1 MVAKSIPASTLV
13 NVLPSV
19 LGPGGNLL
27 ALNGVFFTQDTSIP
41 VGTVQGFSTLASV
54 QAWFGVA
61 SPEAALA
68 TIYFQGFTGANFL
81 PALLYFMQFNVAA
94 VAGYVRSGSF
104 AGVTLT
110 ALNALSG
117 TLITTN
123 DGVSS
128 TSLTINLASA
138 SSFTNAAALIQTG
151 IQGGTPS
158 TTATCTY
165 DAQRAAFVIKS
176 PTTGNA
182 STEAFVTG
190 TLAVGLKLTSATGA
204 VVSAGAAIQ
213 TPAGGVA
220 ALVAATQNWATLMT
234 VWEPITADKVSF
246 ATAISGLG
254 QRYAYVGWDTDVTV
268 AAGAAPTAF
277 GPLTSTLNGRIA
289 VWGLAAGVTRPDG
302 SVVGTSDGAVAKAA
316 FVCGATASIDFS
328 QRNGRITYAYRA
340 QANLIPDVTDP
351 TAATNLLA
359 NGYNFYGAYATANN
373 LFQFLQN
380 GQISGTWLWIDPYI
394 NQIKLNSDLQV
405 AMLTLLTQ
413 LKAIP
418 YNARGKTAI
427 NTAAADPI
435 NAALNFGSIVA
446 GVILSASQ
454 RQQVNSA
461 AGLNIADTLQS
472 RGWYLQVLDAA
483 PTARTAR
490 SSPPITLWYTDGG
503 SIQQINLASI
513 DVQ

>member
-13 NVLPSV
+13 NVTPSV
-19 LGPGGNLL
+19 LGPGGSLL

-41 VGTVQGFSTLASV
+41 VGTVQGFPNLAAV

-68 TIYFQGFTGANFL
+68 AVYFQGFTGASLL
-81 PALLYFMQFNVAA
+81 PALLYFMQYNTAA

-104 AGVTLT
+104 AAVTLT
-110 ALNALSG
+110 ALQALSG
-117 TLITTN
+117 NLITTN

-128 TSLTINLASA
+128 TSLAINLASA
-138 SSFTNAAALIQTG
+138 TSFTNAAALIQTG

-190 TLAVGLKLTSATGA
+190 TLATGLKLTSATGA
-204 VVSAGAAIQ
+204 VVSAGAAIA
-213 TPAGGVA
+213 TPASGVA

-234 VWEPITADKVSF
+234 VWEPVVADKVAF

-254 QRYAYVGWDTDVTV
+254 QRYAYVGWDSD
-268 AAGAAPTAF
+268 AAPTTTVPASASF
-277 GPLTSTLNGRIA
+277 GPLTSTLNGRVAI
-289 VWGLAAGVTRPDG
+289 WGTAD
-302 SVVGTSDGAVAKAA
+302 KAA
-316 FVCGATASIDFS
+316 FFCGATAAINFS

-340 QANLIPDVTDP
+340 QAGLTPDVTDP
-351 TAATNLLA
+351 TIAANLLA
-359 NGYNFYGAYATANN
+359 NGYNFYGAYASDNN
-373 LFQFLQN
+373 LFQFFQN
-380 GQISGTWLWIDPYI
+380 GQISGTWLWADPYI
-394 NQIKLNSDLQV
+394 NQIKLNNDLQV
-405 AMLTLLTQ
+405 AMLNLLAQTR
-413 LKAIP
+413 AIP
-418 YNARGKTAI
+418 YNQRGKTAI
-427 NTAAADPI
+427 YTAALDPI
-435 NAALNFGSIVA
+435 NSALNFGSIVA

-454 RQQVNSA
+454 RQAVNSA
-461 AGLNIADTLQS
+461 AGLNVADTLQS

-483 PTARTAR
+483 PTARTTR

-503 SIQQINLASI
+503 SIQTINLASI
-513 DVQ
+513 DVE